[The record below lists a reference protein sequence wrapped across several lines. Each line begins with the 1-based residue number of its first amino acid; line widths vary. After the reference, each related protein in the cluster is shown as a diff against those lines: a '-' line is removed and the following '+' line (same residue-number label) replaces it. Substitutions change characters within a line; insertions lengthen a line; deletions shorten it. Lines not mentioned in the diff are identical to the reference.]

1 MIDMDLW
8 LKEREEGKQARYVGT
23 DNLTTFMPPSTGTP
37 LPGLP
42 CAGDSVE
49 AKDYPSFTELVFQ
62 NVNLTPAQPD
72 MVNHPPHYTRTK
84 LETLDVIEDMVQG
97 WDARVAYLLGN
108 VVKYVWRHA
117 DKAPVES
124 LKKAR
129 FYLDRAI
136 DYLEQEK

>member
-1 MIDMDLW
+1 MFDMDAW
-8 LKEREEGKQARYVGT
+8 LEEREARKGEVYASMEREMAA
-23 DNLTTFMPPSTGTP
+23 LFPPTAGAP
-37 LPGLP
+37 LPGIP
-42 CAGDSVE
+42 CSSNGADTVTID
-49 AKDYPSFTELVFQ
+49 AD
-62 NVNLTPAQPD
+62 PAPAPVD
-72 MVNHPPHYTRTK
+72 NVNHPPHYTRTT

-97 WDARVAYLLGN
+97 WDPKVAYLLGN

-136 DYLEQEK
+136 NYLEPEKRPWSS